1 MRFLTALVAL
11 TIGFVS
17 PAQAAF
23 PEKNI
28 EIVIPYGPGGG
39 FDTLTRK
46 LAPYVEEYF
55 AKAAGKNYNKIKVV
69 PKNMP
74 GASGKKAAVYT
85 SKQKPD
91 GHTVQIFNIPGH
103 GLPYIR
109 GDKDA
114 GYDIESYSWLNRV
127 GGDNYVVI
135 VSKEGPYKKLD
146 DLLNKPT
153 DLKIPEQGPGSTSNM
168 ANRITW
174 DTFKKGGEYIYG
186 YKSSR
191 AYSTAVLRGDGD
203 VTMLASGSAKRYN
216 KGGDF
221 RILAHWADVV
231 DPAFPGAVNGNDVG
245 HPELHDLGLLR
256 MIAGPAG
263 MSDELVTEWNKALAY
278 AVNHP
283 DIQAWSAKTGNPV
296 KAYDSA
302 AKSKE
307 VLMKNLAYFKQFKD
321 VFAQK

>member
-11 TIGFVS
+11 GLIVS
-17 PAQAAF
+17 APAQAAF
-23 PEKNI
+23 PEKDI
-28 EIVIPYGPGGG
+28 TIVIPYGPGGG

-46 LAPYVEEYF
+46 LSPYIEEYF
-55 AKAAGKNYNKIKVV
+55 REKSGKSFNKIKVV

-91 GHTVQIFNIPGH
+91 GYTVQIFNIPGH
-103 GLPYIR
+103 GLPYIK
-109 GDKDA
+109 GENP
-114 GYDIESYSWLNRV
+114 GYDIEGYSWLNRV
-127 GGDNYVVI
+127 GGDSYVVV

-146 DLLNKPT
+146 DLVNKSG

-174 DTFKKGGEYIYG
+174 STLGKGGEYIYG

-191 AYSTAVLRGDGD
+191 DYTTAVLRGDGD

-216 KGGDF
+216 KGGDYN
-221 RILAHWADVV
+221 ILAHFADEV
-231 DPAFPGAVNGNDVG
+231 DPAFPGAVNGKDIG
-245 HPELHDLGLLR
+245 HPELHSLGLLR
-256 MIAGPAG
+256 IIAGPAG
-263 MSDELVTEWNKALAY
+263 MSKEVMDEWNNALSY

-296 KAYDSA
+296 KAYDTTA
-302 AKSKE
+302 ETKKA
-307 VLMKNLAYFKQFKD
+307 LMDTLNYFKKFRD
-321 VFAQK
+321 VF

>member
-11 TIGFVS
+11 GLIAS
-17 PAQAAF
+17 APAQAAF
-23 PEKNI
+23 PEKDI
-28 EIVIPYGPGGG
+28 TIVIPYGPGGG

-46 LAPYVEEYF
+46 LSPYIEEYF
-55 AKAAGKNYNKIKVV
+55 REKSGKSFNKVKVV

-91 GHTVQIFNIPGH
+91 GYTVQIFNIPGH
-103 GLPYIR
+103 GLPYIK
-109 GDKDA
+109 GENP
-114 GYDIESYSWLNRV
+114 GYDIEGYSWLNRV
-127 GGDNYVVI
+127 GGDSYVVV

-146 DLLNKPT
+146 DLVNKSG

-174 DTFKKGGEYIYG
+174 STLGKGGEYIYG

-191 AYSTAVLRGDGD
+191 DYTTAVLRGDGD

-216 KGGDF
+216 KGGDYN
-221 RILAHWADVV
+221 ILAHFADKV
-231 DPAFPGAVNGNDVG
+231 DPAFPGAVNGQDIG
-245 HPELHDLGLLR
+245 HPELHSLGLLR
-256 MIAGPAG
+256 IIAGPAG
-263 MSDELVTEWNKALAY
+263 MSKDVMDEWNNALSY

-296 KAYDSA
+296 KAYDTTA
-302 AKSKE
+302 ETRKA
-307 VLMKNLAYFKQFKD
+307 LMDTLNYFKKFRA
-321 VFAQK
+321 VF

>member
-11 TIGFVS
+11 GLIAS
-17 PAQAAF
+17 APAQAAF
-23 PEKNI
+23 PEKDI
-28 EIVIPYGPGGG
+28 TIVIPYGPGGG

-46 LAPYVEEYF
+46 LSPYIEEYF
-55 AKAAGKNYNKIKVV
+55 AKKAGQNFNNIKVV

-103 GLPYIR
+103 GLPYIK
-109 GDKDA
+109 GENP
-114 GYDIESYSWLNRV
+114 GYDIEAYSWLNRV
-127 GGDNYVVI
+127 GGDSYVVV

-146 DLLNKPT
+146 DLVNKSG

-168 ANRITW
+168 ANKITW
-174 DTFKKGGEYIYG
+174 STLGKGGEYIYG

-191 AYSTAVLRGDGD
+191 DYTTAVLRGDGD

-216 KGGDF
+216 KGGDYN
-221 RILAHWADVV
+221 ILAHFADEV
-231 DPAFPGAVNGNDVG
+231 DPAFPGAVNGNDIG
-245 HPELHDLGLLR
+245 HPELHSLGLLR
-256 MIAGPAG
+256 IIAGPAG
-263 MSDELVTEWNKALAY
+263 MSQDVMDEWNKALSY

-296 KAYDSA
+296 KAYDTTA
-302 AKSKE
+302 ETKKA
-307 VLMKNLAYFKQFKD
+307 LMDTLNYFKKFRD
-321 VFAQK
+321 VF

>member
-11 TIGFVS
+11 GLIAS
-17 PAQAAF
+17 APAQAAF
-23 PEKNI
+23 PEKDI

-46 LAPYVEEYF
+46 LAPYIEEYF
-55 AKAAGKNYNKIKVV
+55 AKKSGKNFNNIKVV

-103 GLPYIR
+103 GLPYIQ
-109 GDKDA
+109 GKDA
-114 GYDIESYSWLNRV
+114 GYDITGYSWLNRV
-127 GGDNYVVI
+127 GGDGYVVI
-135 VSKEGPYKKLD
+135 VAKDGPYKTFQ
-146 DLLNKPT
+146 DLLNKSG

-168 ANRITW
+168 ANKITW
-174 DTFKKGGEYIYG
+174 ATFNKGGEYIYG

-191 AYSTAVLRGDGD
+191 DYSTAVLRGDGD
-203 VTMLASGSAKRYN
+203 VTMLAAGSAKRYN

-221 RILAHWADVV
+221 RIVAHWADEV
-231 DPAFPGAVNGNDVG
+231 DPAFEGAVNGNDVG

-263 MSDELVTEWNKALAY
+263 MDADVIKTWNAALSY

-296 KAYDSA
+296 LAYDSA
-302 AKSKE
+302 EKTKE
-307 VLMKNLAYFKQFKD
+307 VLMKNLGYFKQFSKI
-321 VFAQK
+321 FAN

>member
-11 TIGFVS
+11 GLIAS
-17 PAQAAF
+17 APAQAAF
-23 PEKNI
+23 PEKDI

-46 LAPYVEEYF
+46 LAPYIEEYF
-55 AKAAGKNYNKIKVV
+55 AKKQGKNFNNIKVV

-91 GHTVQIFNIPGH
+91 GHTIQIFNIPGH
-103 GLPYIR
+103 GLPYIK
-109 GDKDA
+109 GEDA
-114 GYDIESYSWLNRV
+114 GYDITGFTWLNRV
-127 GGDNYVVI
+127 GGDDYVVI
-135 VSKEGPYKKLD
+135 VAKDSPYKTFK
-146 DLLNKPT
+146 DLLNKSG

-168 ANRITW
+168 ANKITW
-174 DTFKKGGEYIYG
+174 ATFNKGGEYIYG

-191 AYSTAVLRGDGD
+191 DYSTAVLRGDGD

-216 KGGDF
+216 KAGDF
-221 RILAHWADVV
+221 RIVAHWADEV
-231 DPAFPGAVNGNDVG
+231 DPAFEGAVNGNDVG

-256 MIAGPAG
+256 MMAGPAG
-263 MSDELVTEWNKALAY
+263 MSPEVTKTWTEALAY

-296 KAYDSA
+296 LAYDSA
-302 AKSKE
+302 EKTKE
-307 VLMKNLAYFKQFKD
+307 VLMKNLGYFKKFSNLFTGK
-321 VFAQK
+321 